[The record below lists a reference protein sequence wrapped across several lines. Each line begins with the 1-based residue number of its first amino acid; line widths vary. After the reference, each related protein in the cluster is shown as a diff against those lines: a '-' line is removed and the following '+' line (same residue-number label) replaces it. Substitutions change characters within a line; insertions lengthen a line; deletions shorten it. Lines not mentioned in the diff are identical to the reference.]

1 MVVLYSAAC
10 NVKSFRGV
18 DMKIVRIIAREVYDS
33 RGWPTVSCELF
44 LDNDASVVSYVPSG
58 LSTGVYEA
66 IELRDGGKRLMG
78 KGVRKALENI
88 EMIIAPVLLGQE
100 PQAIELDTKLLEL
113 DGTSDK
119 SRLGANALLA
129 VSMAVYK
136 AQALVEGLELY
147 ELIGY
152 LMGADT
158 VSLPFPMVNIINGGV
173 HGANNLLIQ
182 EFMVVPIGAPNFR
195 TAFESVVL
203 VYNELKNLLLEKNLS
218 IAVGDEGGF
227 AAAFCSDTQALD
239 FLLEALERVT
249 VTTDS
254 AATCIIAL
262 DIAASRYYDL
272 STQLYTW
279 GTEQKTADEMIDYYT
294 QLVKQYPIYA
304 LEDALSEHDWQ
315 GWIQL
320 TQKLGKDVQIIGDD
334 LFATNIYKIAQ
345 GILDNV
351 ATGVIIKPNQAGTVT
366 ETLQA
371 IKLCK
376 SSGLNTIVSHRSG
389 DTEDTFI
396 ADLAVGASA
405 GQIKAGACCRSERV
419 AKYNRLLVL
428 EDTLT
433 FSLLDGQ

>member
-1 MVVLYSAAC
+1 
-10 NVKSFRGV
+10 
-18 DMKIVRIIAREVYDS
+18 MKIARIIAREVYDC

-44 LDNDASVVSYVPSG
+44 LDNGASVVSYVPSG
-58 LSTGVYEA
+58 LSTGIYEA

-100 PQAIELDTKLLEL
+100 PQAIEIDTKLLEL
-113 DGTSDK
+113 DTTPDK

-136 AQALVEGLELY
+136 AQALVEDLELY

-152 LMGADT
+152 LMDADT
-158 VSLPFPMVNIINGGV
+158 ISLPFPMVNIINGGV

-195 TAFESVVL
+195 SAFESVVI
-203 VYNELKNLLLEKNLS
+203 VYNELKSLLLEHNLS
-218 IAVGDEGGF
+218 VAVGDEGGF
-227 AAAFCSDTQALD
+227 AAAFCSDSQALD
-239 FLLEALERVT
+239 FLLQALERAS
-249 VTTDS
+249 TDTQ
-254 AATCIIAL
+254 AACIIAL
-262 DIAASRYYDL
+262 DVAASRYFDIE
-272 STQLYTW
+272 TQLYTW
-279 GTEQKTADEMIDYYT
+279 GTEQKTAEEMIEYYT

-304 LEDALSEHDWQ
+304 LEDGLSELDWQ

-320 TQKLGKDVQIIGDD
+320 TEKLGKDVQIIGDD
-334 LFATNIYKIAQ
+334 LFVTNIYKIAQ
-345 GILDNV
+345 GAIDTA
-351 ATGVIIKPNQAGTVT
+351 ATGVVIKPNQIGTVT
-366 ETLQA
+366 QALQA

-376 SSGLNTIVSHRSG
+376 SRGLNTIVSHRSG

-396 ADLAVGASA
+396 ADLAVGTSA

-419 AKYNRLLVL
+419 AKYNRLLTI

-433 FSLLDGQ
+433 FAQFDEH